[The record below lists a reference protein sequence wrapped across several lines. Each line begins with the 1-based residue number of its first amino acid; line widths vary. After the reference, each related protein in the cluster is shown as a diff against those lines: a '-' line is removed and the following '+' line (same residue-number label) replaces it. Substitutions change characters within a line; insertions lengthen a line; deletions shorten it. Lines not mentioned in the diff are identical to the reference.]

1 MRLDGTEIRARSDSL
16 RHLRISGAS
25 ATRYARPTP
34 ANGETAFP
42 SPQTEGIRPL
52 EVTEGPH
59 SDRIPTV
66 TTILGIETS
75 CDETAAAVVEDGL
88 HVRSNVIASQV
99 DLHRKYGGVV
109 PEIASRAHLERLD
122 LIVEEALS
130 TAGCDG
136 TDIDA
141 IAVTNGPGLVGALL
155 IGVTG
160 AKTLAWAWGK
170 PLIGVDHIRAHA
182 YSPAIGL
189 ATPPWPA
196 IGLVVSGGHT
206 SLFRISS
213 PTEIELL
220 GATTD
225 DAAGEAFDKVA
236 TILGLGYPG
245 GPEIEKL
252 ARGGNASAVAFPR
265 TMLAPDSLDFSFSG
279 VKTAV
284 LYHVHGP
291 GKTSGGLD
299 ALSREQLAD
308 VAASFQ
314 SAVIDVLVRKALL
327 AATKTNTQTI
337 VMGGGVAA
345 NGTLRQAMANACEQ
359 HGFAFH
365 AVQRAYCTDNAAM
378 IAGLGYH
385 QLCAGDVA
393 ALDLDAYAGFRA

>member
-1 MRLDGTEIRARSDSL
+1 MAPGGLTSG
-16 RHLRISGAS
+16 RIA
-25 ATRYARPTP
+25 A
-34 ANGETAFP
+34 
-42 SPQTEGIRPL
+42 
-52 EVTEGPH
+52 
-59 SDRIPTV
+59 V

-75 CDETAAAVVEDGL
+75 CDETAAAVVEDGVR
-88 HVRSNVIASQV
+88 VRSNVIASQV

-130 TAGCDG
+130 AAACDAAE
-136 TDIDA
+136 IDA

-170 PLIGVDHIRAHA
+170 PLVGVDHIRAHA

-189 ATPPWPA
+189 LTPPWPA

-206 SLFRISS
+206 SLFRIAS
-213 PTEIELL
+213 PMEIELL
-220 GATTD
+220 GATID

-252 ARGGNASAVAFPR
+252 GRDGNPSAIAFPR
-265 TMLAPDSLDFSFSG
+265 TMLGPDSLDFSFSG

-291 GKTSGGLD
+291 GKTSGGLER
-299 ALSREQLAD
+299 LSREQLSD
-308 VAASFQ
+308 IAASFQ
-314 SAVIDVLVRKALL
+314 SSVIDVLVRKTLL
-327 AATKTNTQTI
+327 AAAKTKSRTI

-345 NGTLRQAMANACEQ
+345 NGTLRQAMASACEQ
-359 HGFAFH
+359 RGLAFH
-365 AVQRAYCTDNAAM
+365 AVERAYCTDNAAM
-378 IAGLGYH
+378 IAALGYH
-385 QLCAGDVA
+385 QLCAGDFA
-393 ALDLDAYAGFRA
+393 GLDLDAYSGFRA